1 MPGDNCISTTVNLN
15 PDNYST
21 VSRDDCFR
29 GDERYRNCNMM
40 APTLDGGDKC
50 THWHFYKRE
59 GEADIRRE
67 YGRILAGAEEGSAAV
82 RKINLVKLEMWR
94 ILGLGN

>member
-1 MPGDNCISTTVNLN
+1 
-15 PDNYST
+15 
-21 VSRDDCFR
+21 
-29 GDERYRNCNMM
+29 MM

-67 YGRILAGAEEGSAAV
+67 YGRILSGAGEESAVV
-82 RKINLVKLEMWR
+82 RKMDLVKMEMRR
-94 ILGLGN
+94 ILGLGS